1 MRRRKLLAAG
11 LAAPIA
17 TGAASPAAARRA
29 AGDAPRKTLRVAFN
43 FAETGFDPP
52 RVSDNS
58 SRQVNAQIF
67 EAPLGFDLLARPARL
82 VAQTAAGL
90 PEVSADAR
98 HFVFTLKPGI
108 FFADDPVFQGRRRE
122 LVAADYVYS
131 IKRFYD
137 PALKSEH
144 LYQFENLRLL
154 GLSELRQRSLKDRT
168 PFDYDAPVDGLRA
181 LDRYRFE
188 LRLAE
193 PAPRMAYLFADPGL
207 TGAVAR
213 EVVEAYA
220 DDPMAHPVGTG
231 PFRLAQ
237 WRRASAIVLER
248 NPGFREQLYDA
259 QPPPDDAELVALA
272 ARLKGR
278 RLPLIDRVEIAIIEE
293 GQPRWL
299 AFLRG
304 DLDVL
309 TVPPEFAPLALPG
322 GEIAPFLAAQG
333 VTARRHLTAATSH
346 TFFNFDDPLVGG
358 YTAERVALRRAI
370 AIGYDNEEEIRLV
383 TGGQDAPARTLI
395 PPHCYGFDPG
405 LRTEIGG
412 GDIPR
417 ARALLD
423 LFGYIDRDGDG
434 WREQPDGRPLVL
446 RRAFSPDQ
454 RSRRLAELWRKRMQ
468 ALGLQLRVETAPFG
482 ELIRRSLAGQ
492 LQMWGFIW
500 SAMAPDGDFFL
511 GMGYGPNADQSN
523 DARFRLEA
531 FDALYRR
538 QQVLR
543 DGDERRR
550 LMQEA
555 TRLMLAYVPYIP
567 HAHPVQIDLQRPGVS
582 HWIWHP
588 FQTDRWRAVNI
599 EG

>member
-1 MRRRKLLAAG
+1 MKRRDLMAAGLAAG
-11 LAAPIA
+11 LAAPL
-17 TGAASPAAARRA
+17 PAAARRA
-29 AGDAPRKTLRVAFN
+29 PAGPAGPVLRVAFN

-52 RVSDNS
+52 RVSDAS
-58 SRQVNAQIF
+58 SRQVNAHIF
-67 EAPLGFDLLARPARL
+67 ESPLTFDLLARPARL
-82 VAQTAAGL
+82 VPQTAAAL
-90 PEVSADAR
+90 PEISADAK

-144 LYQFENLRLL
+144 LYQFENAGLL
-154 GLSELRQRSLKDRT
+154 GLSEVRQRALKSRT

-188 LRLAE
+188 LRLAR
-193 PAPRMAYLFADPGL
+193 PAPRLAYLFADPGL

-213 EVVEAYA
+213 EVVEAHV

-231 PFRLAQ
+231 PFRLAR

-248 NPGFREQLYDA
+248 NPGFREQRYDA

-278 RLPLIDRVEIAIIEE
+278 RLPLIDRVEISIIEE
-293 GQPRWL
+293 AQPRWL

-309 TVPPEFAPLALPG
+309 TVPPDYTPLAFPG
-322 GEIAPFLAAQG
+322 GEIAPFLARQG
-333 VTARRHLTAATSH
+333 VSGRRHLTASTSH
-346 TFFNFDDPLVGG
+346 TFFNLDDAVVGG
-358 YTAERVALRRAI
+358 YSPERVALRRAI
-370 AIGYDNEEEIRLV
+370 AIGYDNDEEIRLV
-383 TGGQDAPARTLI
+383 MGGQDAPARTLI
-395 PPHCYGFDPG
+395 PPHCYGFDPT
-405 LRTEIGG
+405 LNTEIGS
-412 GDIPR
+412 GDTAR

-423 LFGYIDRDGDG
+423 LFGYLDRNGDG
-434 WREQPDGRPLVL
+434 WREQPDGSALVL

-468 ALGLQLRVETAPFG
+468 SLGLQLRTEIAPFG
-482 ELIRRSLAGQ
+482 ELIRRALAGQ

-500 SAMAPDGDFFL
+500 SAAAPDGDFFL
-511 GMGYGPNADQSN
+511 GMGYGPNAEQSN

-531 FDALYRR
+531 FDRLYQQ
-538 QQVLR
+538 QQVLP
-543 DGDERRR
+543 DGEPRRR
-550 LMQEA
+550 LMHEA
-555 TRLMLAYVPYIP
+555 TRLMLAHVPYIP
-567 HAHPVQIDLQRPGVS
+567 HGHPVQVDVQWPWVS

-588 FQTDRWRAVNI
+588 FLVDRWRAV
-599 EG
+599 EVAG